1 MTPDPAQSSGPAQS
15 SVAEAVPRVEPR
27 PRATGWR
34 AVTPN
39 ALTIARLVLTGGFVV
54 ILAWAGRDTD
64 LGAAWLWLGAGL
76 FVVAGVTDAADG
88 YLARRWNA
96 VSVFGRIVDPFADKI
111 LILSAFVMLADAG
124 PRSPIAGWMAVVVL
138 ARELLVTTIRGVYEG
153 RGVDF
158 SAGTTGKIKMILQWA
173 VLSLALID
181 LALARQG
188 GGELEPRAWL
198 YGLAVATVVFT
209 AYSGWP
215 YVRRAIEVERDRKR
229 SAV

>member
-1 MTPDPAQSSGPAQS
+1 M
-15 SVAEAVPRVEPR
+15 
-27 PRATGWR
+27 
-34 AVTPN
+34 TPN
-39 ALTIARLVLTGGFVV
+39 ALTVARLVLTGAFVV
-54 ILAWAGRDTD
+54 ILAWAGRDAD
-64 LGAAWLWLGAGL
+64 LGAGWLWLAAGL
-76 FVVAGVTDAADG
+76 FVVAGVTDALDG

-111 LILSAFVMLADAG
+111 LILSAFIMLADAG

-158 SAGTTGKIKMILQWA
+158 SAGTTGKIKMVLQWA
-173 VLSLALID
+173 VLSLALVD
-181 LALARQG
+181 LAMARGTGSDPQ
-188 GGELEPRAWL
+188 PAAWL
-198 YGLAVATVVFT
+198 YWLAIATVAFT

-229 SAV
+229 PAI